1 MTKNF
6 GIRVDMTNEIVKLLT
21 EMARKSTVPK
31 PTNAEFK
38 ILSVIWDQQ
47 SATVREVLNHLK
59 QFEDIGYTTVLKV
72 MQIMTEKGL
81 LKRNAKVKPQLYT
94 AAVPQEKTQGVL
106 LNDLLDRAFN
116 GATGSMVLQLLS
128 NKKAS
133 SEELR
138 QIREMLNKL
147 EDQNS

>member
-1 MTKNF
+1 
-6 GIRVDMTNEIVKLLT
+6 MTNSIVNISSD
-21 EMARKSTVPK
+21 MAKKSTVPK

-38 ILSVIWDQQ
+38 ILSVIWDRQ

-94 AAVPQEKTQGVL
+94 AAVPQEKTQSVL
-106 LNDLLDRAFN
+106 LNDLLDRAFK

-128 NKKAS
+128 AKKTS
-133 SEELR
+133 QDELR
-138 QIREMLNKL
+138 QIREMLDKL

>member
-1 MTKNF
+1 M
-6 GIRVDMTNEIVKLLT
+6 
-21 EMARKSTVPK
+21 PK

-38 ILSVIWDQQ
+38 ILSVIWDRQ

-94 AAVPQEKTQGVL
+94 AEVPQEKTQGVL
-106 LNDLLDRAFN
+106 LNE
-116 GATGSMVLQLLS
+116 
-128 NKKAS
+128 KAS

-138 QIREMLNKL
+138 QIREMINKL

>member
-1 MTKNF
+1 M
-6 GIRVDMTNEIVKLLT
+6 
-21 EMARKSTVPK
+21 
-31 PTNAEFK
+31 
-38 ILSVIWDQQ
+38 
-47 SATVREVLNHLK
+47 REVLNHLK

-138 QIREMLNKL
+138 QIREMIDKL

>member
-1 MTKNF
+1 MPK
-6 GIRVDMTNEIVKLLT
+6 
-21 EMARKSTVPK
+21 KSTIPK

-38 ILSVIWDQQ
+38 ILSVIWDRQ

-81 LKRNAKVKPQLYT
+81 LNRNAKVKPQLYT
-94 AAVPQEKTQGVL
+94 AAIHQEKTQEVL
-106 LNDLLDRAFN
+106 LNDLLDRAFK

-128 NKKAS
+128 TKKTS
-133 SEELR
+133 QDELR
-138 QIREMLNKL
+138 QIREMLDKL

>member
-1 MTKNF
+1 M
-6 GIRVDMTNEIVKLLT
+6 
-21 EMARKSTVPK
+21 PK

-81 LKRNAKVKPQLYT
+81 LKRNAKVKPQLYP

>member
-1 MTKNF
+1 MF
-6 GIRVDMTNEIVKLLT
+6 
-21 EMARKSTVPK
+21 
-31 PTNAEFK
+31 
-38 ILSVIWDQQ
+38 WDRQ

-138 QIREMLNKL
+138 QIREMINKL

>member
-1 MTKNF
+1 
-6 GIRVDMTNEIVKLLT
+6 
-21 EMARKSTVPK
+21 MARKSTVPK

-38 ILSVIWDQQ
+38 ILSVIWDRQ

-81 LKRNAKVKPQLYT
+81 LKRNAKVKPQLYP

>member
-1 MTKNF
+1 MTKS
-6 GIRVDMTNEIVKLLT
+6 IVNIT
-21 EMARKSTVPK
+21 PGMAKKSTVPK
-31 PTNAEFK
+31 LTNAGFK
-38 ILSVIWDQQ
+38 IFSVIWDRQ
-47 SATVREVLNHLK
+47 SATVREMINHLK

-81 LKRNAKVKPQLYT
+81 LKRNAKVKPQIYT

-116 GATGSMVLQLLS
+116 GATGSMVLQSLS

-138 QIREMLNKL
+138 QIREMIDKL